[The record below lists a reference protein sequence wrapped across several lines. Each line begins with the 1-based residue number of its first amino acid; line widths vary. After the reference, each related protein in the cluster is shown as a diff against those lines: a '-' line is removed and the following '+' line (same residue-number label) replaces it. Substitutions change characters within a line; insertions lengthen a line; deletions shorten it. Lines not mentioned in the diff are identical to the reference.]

1 MMAPARIQKMIPLF
15 GRMLRHSFVPAEHKA
30 AAARSFCPGRPV
42 GRRASALPW
51 TGAST
56 VAGWRRLGTA
66 MGIVAIVASLASAA
80 NGTTTA
86 RMMPPTTPS
95 TMDSHGDPFAGFVN
109 EAARRFAIPA
119 TWIHAVMR
127 VESGGNPTAVSPK
140 GAMGLMQIMP
150 ETWADLR
157 ARYQLGADPFDP
169 HDNIMAGAAY
179 IRELYDRFGAAGF
192 LAAYNA
198 GPKRFE
204 DYLTGLRPLREET
217 TDYLAKLQ
225 MMLPALHIG
234 ATTNAV
240 VNVMDWRR
248 AELFASSPAARPL
261 PANTSFNQRAVTTS
275 TPVLFALAP
284 QSNGMFVHRDTSGGL
299 P

>member
-1 MMAPARIQKMIPLF
+1 MPTARFQIMIPLF
-15 GRMLRHSFVPAEHKA
+15 GRMLRHSFVPAGHEA
-30 AAARSFCPGRPV
+30 AAARSASPGRPV

-56 VAGWRRLGTA
+56 VAGWRGLGTVL
-66 MGIVAIVASLASAA
+66 GIAAIAA
-80 NGTTTA
+80 LMVTAAHGTKTA
-86 RMMPPTTPS
+86 QIVPPTTPS
-95 TMDSHGDPFAGFVN
+95 TENSPGEPFDGFVD
-109 EAARRFAIPA
+109 EASQRFGIPT

-127 VESGGNPTAVSPK
+127 IESGGNPAAVSPK

-150 ETWADLR
+150 ETWVDLR

-179 IRELYDRFGAAGF
+179 LRELYDRFGQAGF

-217 TDYLAKLQ
+217 TDYLARLQ
-225 MMLPALHIG
+225 AMLPALHIG

-240 VNVMDWRR
+240 SNVVDWRR
-248 AELFASSPAARPL
+248 AGLFASSPSVRPL
-261 PANTSFNQRAVTTS
+261 PVNGSSNQSAASTS

-284 QSNGMFVHRDTSGGL
+284 QPNGLFVHRYTSGGL

>member
-1 MMAPARIQKMIPLF
+1 MPTARFQMMIPLF
-15 GRMLRHSFVPAEHKA
+15 GRMLRHSFVPAGHEA
-30 AAARSFCPGRPV
+30 AAARSFSPGRPV

-56 VAGWRRLGTA
+56 VAGWRGVGTA
-66 MGIVAIVASLASAA
+66 MGIVAIVTSMASAA
-80 NGTTTA
+80 NGATTA
-86 RMMPPTTPS
+86 QMMPPTTPS
-95 TMDSHGDPFAGFVN
+95 TMVSQSDPFAGFVD
-109 EAARRFAIPA
+109 EAAQRFAIPA

-127 VESGGNPTAVSPK
+127 VESDGNPMAVSPK
-140 GAMGLMQIMP
+140 GAKGLMQIMP
-150 ETWADLR
+150 ETWVDLR
-157 ARYQLGADPFDP
+157 ARYQLSADPFDP
-169 HDNIMAGAAY
+169 HDNIVAGAAY
-179 IRELYDRFGAAGF
+179 LRELYDRFGAAGF

-198 GPKRFE
+198 GPRRFE

-248 AELFASSPAARPL
+248 AGLFAPSSVVRPL
-261 PANTSFNQRAVTTS
+261 PANGSVNQPAITTS

-284 QSNGMFVHRDTSGGL
+284 QSNGLFVHHDASGGL

>member
-1 MMAPARIQKMIPLF
+1 MAMALFQIMIPLF
-15 GRMLRHSFVPAEHKA
+15 GRMLRHSFVPAGHKA
-30 AAARSFCPGRPV
+30 AAARSFSPGRPV

-56 VAGWRRLGTA
+56 VAGWRLLGTA
-66 MGIVAIVASLASAA
+66 MGIAAIAASMASAA
-80 NGTTTA
+80 NGATTA
-86 RMMPPTTPS
+86 QMMPPGTPS
-95 TMDSHGDPFAGFVN
+95 KMDLHSEPFAGFVD
-109 EAARRFAIPA
+109 EASQRFGIPA

-127 VESGGNPTAVSPK
+127 VESGGNPAAVSPK

-150 ETWADLR
+150 ETWTELR

-169 HDNIMAGAAY
+169 HDNIVAGAAY
-179 IRELYDRFGAAGF
+179 LRELYNRFGAAGF

-234 ATTNAV
+234 GTTNAV
-240 VNVMDWRR
+240 VNVVDWRR
-248 AELFASSPAARPL
+248 AGLFASSPAVRPP
-261 PANTSFNQRAVTTS
+261 PANGSLNQPAITTS
-275 TPVLFALAP
+275 TPGLFALAP
-284 QSNGMFVHRDTSGGL
+284 LSNGLFVHRDTSRTL

>member
-1 MMAPARIQKMIPLF
+1 MPTARIQIMIPLF
-15 GRMLRHSFVPAEHKA
+15 GRMLRHSFVPAGHQV
-30 AAARSFCPGRPV
+30 AAARSACPGRPV

-56 VAGWRRLGTA
+56 VAGWRQFGTA
-66 MGIVAIVASLASAA
+66 IGIAAIAASLATAA
-80 NGTTTA
+80 NGATTA
-86 RMMPPTTPS
+86 QMVPPSTPS
-95 TMDSHGDPFAGFVN
+95 TQNSPSEPFAGFVD

-127 VESGGNPTAVSPK
+127 VESGGNPAAVSPK

-150 ETWADLR
+150 QTWMELR
-157 ARYQLGADPFDP
+157 VRYQLGADPFDP
-169 HDNIMAGAAY
+169 HDNIVAGAAY
-179 IRELYDRFGAAGF
+179 LRELYDRFGAAGF

-217 TDYLAKLQ
+217 SDYLAKLQ
-225 MMLPALHIG
+225 MMLPALNIG
-234 ATTNAV
+234 ATTNAA
-240 VNVMDWRR
+240 VNVAGWRR
-248 AELFASSPAARPL
+248 AGLFASSTAVHPL
-261 PANTSFNQRAVTTS
+261 PPNGSSNQRTVATS

-284 QSNGMFVHRDTSGGL
+284 LSNGLFVHRDASGAL

>member
-1 MMAPARIQKMIPLF
+1 MMAPARFQMMISLF
-15 GRMLRHSFVPAEHKA
+15 GRMLRHSFVPAGQEA
-30 AAARSFCPGRPV
+30 AAARSFSPGRPV

-56 VAGWRRLGTA
+56 VAGWRRFGTV
-66 MGIVAIVASLASAA
+66 MGIVAIVTSTASAA
-80 NGTTTA
+80 NGATTA
-86 RMMPPTTPS
+86 QKMPPSGPS
-95 TMDSHGDPFAGFVN
+95 VVDSRRDLFAGFVD

-127 VESGGNPTAVSPK
+127 VESGGNPASVSPK

-150 ETWADLR
+150 ETWAGLR
-157 ARYQLGADPFDP
+157 TRYQLGADPFDP
-169 HDNIMAGAAY
+169 HDNVMAGAAY
-179 IRELYDRFGAAGF
+179 LRELYDRFGAAGF

-198 GPKRFE
+198 GPTRFE
-204 DYLTGLRPLREET
+204 DYLAGIRPLREET

-225 MMLPALHIG
+225 AILPALHIA

-240 VNVMDWRR
+240 VNVADWRR
-248 AELFASSPAARPL
+248 ARLFASSPAVRPL
-261 PANTSFNQRAVTTS
+261 PANGASNQRTVSTS

-284 QSNGMFVHRDTSGGL
+284 LSNGLFVHRDTTGGL